1 MTPEATRLLYE
12 RLTPRERDYAR
23 LLVTGTTTNKDI
35 ADAMGVNYGW
45 INRYATS
52 LFDKTGTDNRVEL
65 ALFIVR
71 HPELEELLC
80 SQKSV

>member
-23 LLVTGTTTNKDI
+23 LLVTGQTTNNGI
-35 ADAMGVNYGW
+35 ADAMGVSHGW

-52 LFDKTGTDNRVEL
+52 LFDKTGMDNRTEL

-80 SQKSV
+80 QKR